1 MQLLSKKA
9 LTLITDYLVITLGVL
24 SYVSAWAV
32 FLIPNN
38 LLGGGVSG
46 LCAII
51 YYATGISMGVS
62 NLVINSVLLI
72 VGTWVL
78 GHGFGIKTI
87 YAIIASSLGLA
98 FLPGLIPTEFVEG
111 FVLENGKMLC
121 TIIGGLMAGLGIGLT
136 FTHGGSTGGT
146 DIIAL
151 MINKYRNISPG
162 RLLLLLDAFIITLS
176 LIVPSYQADGSLLP
190 FSQKFANVI
199 YAFILVSV
207 NSYTVDLYLT
217 GTKQSVQMFIFS
229 KKPEVVADA
238 IAYDMHRGVTMLRSR
253 GWHLKQENEVIT
265 VVARKTDINPILR
278 CIKAIDPDA
287 FVSIANVMGVY
298 GLGFDTFKDKKSNKA

>member
-1 MQLLSKKA
+1 MLRLSKKT
-9 LTLITDYLVITLGVL
+9 LTVITDYLVITLGVL
-24 SYVSAWAV
+24 TYVSAWAV
-32 FLIPNN
+32 FLMPNN

-51 YYATGISMGVS
+51 YYATGISMGIS
-62 NLVINSVLLI
+62 NLVINAMLLVL
-72 VGTWVL
+72 GTWVL

-87 YAIIASSLGLA
+87 YAIIAASLGLA
-98 FLPGLIPTEFVEG
+98 FLPGLIPTEFVQD
-111 FVLENGKMLC
+111 FAIENGKMLC
-121 TIIGGLMAGLGIGLT
+121 TIIGGLMTGLGIGLT
-136 FTHGGSTGGT
+136 FTRGGSTGGT

-162 RLLLLLDAFIITLS
+162 RLLLLLDAFIISLS

-190 FSQKFANVI
+190 FSQKLANVI

-229 KKPEVVADA
+229 KKPETVADA
-238 IAYDMHRGVTMLRSR
+238 IAYDMHRGVTMLRAR
-253 GWHLKQENEVIT
+253 GWHLKQDNEVIT
-265 VVARKTDINPILR
+265 VVARRTDINQILR
-278 CIKAIDPDA
+278 CIKEIDPGA
-287 FVSIANVMGVY
+287 FVSITNVMGVY
-298 GLGFDTFKDKKSNKA
+298 GLGFDTFKDKKK

>member
-24 SYVSAWAV
+24 SYVGAWAV
-32 FLIPNN
+32 FLMPNN

-229 KKPEVVADA
+229 KKPEAVADA

>member
-1 MQLLSKKA
+1 MKFLSKKA

-24 SYVSAWAV
+24 TYVSAWAV
-32 FLIPNN
+32 FLMPNN

-51 YYATGISMGVS
+51 YYATGISMGIS
-62 NLVINSVLLI
+62 NLVINAVLLI
-72 VGTWVL
+72 LGTWVL

-87 YAIIASSLGLA
+87 YAIIAASLGLT
-98 FLPGLIPTEFVEG
+98 FLPGMIPTEFVEG

-121 TIIGGLMAGLGIGLT
+121 TIIGGLMTGLGIGLT

-162 RLLLLLDAFIITLS
+162 RLLLLLDAFIISIS
-176 LIVPSYQADGSLLP
+176 LLVPSYQTDGSLLP

-238 IAYDMHRGVTMLRSR
+238 IAYDMHRGVTMLRAR
-253 GWHLKQENEVIT
+253 GWHLKQDNEVIT
-265 VVARKTDINPILR
+265 VVARRTDINPILR
-278 CIKAIDPDA
+278 CIKEIDPDA

-298 GLGFDTFKDKKSNKA
+298 GLGFDTFKDKKSKKA

>member
-72 VGTWVL
+72 LGTWVL

-298 GLGFDTFKDKKSNKA
+298 GLGFDTFKDKKSIKA

>member
-24 SYVSAWAV
+24 SYVGAWAV
-32 FLIPNN
+32 FLMPNN

-229 KKPEVVADA
+229 KKPEAVADA

-298 GLGFDTFKDKKSNKA
+298 GLGFDTFKDKKSIKA

>member
-24 SYVSAWAV
+24 SYVGAWAV

-72 VGTWVL
+72 MGTWVL

-229 KKPEVVADA
+229 KKPEAVADA

>member
-24 SYVSAWAV
+24 SYVGAWAV

-72 VGTWVL
+72 LGTWVL

-162 RLLLLLDAFIITLS
+162 RLLLLLDAFIISLS
-176 LIVPSYQADGSLLP
+176 LIVPSYQTDGSLLP

-298 GLGFDTFKDKKSNKA
+298 GLGFDTFKDKKSIKA

>member
-1 MQLLSKKA
+1 MKLLSKKA

-24 SYVSAWAV
+24 SYVGAWAV